1 MPPPVSSNVE
11 APFGYTF
18 GVSHTQTHWPEFR
31 RTTWPDLV
39 NMLTSHVPGPK
50 EGSCIVPAKFT
61 GTQRKKEQAER
72 IDVVF
77 LDSDGGATL
86 DAITAALRA
95 RGWEAVVSSTHSHMT
110 TRTKV
115 AVRNWDRFFEKNRA
129 ATAADFLVADKGYLP
144 SIAAGAI
151 VGETADDVVHLTH
164 QPCPKFRV
172 VMPLQ
177 LPWLAAS
184 YDNQAAANAA
194 WKERIEA
201 LAAALGL
208 SHDQSCTDTSRLFYL
223 PRHPGNGV
231 VPETAVVTG
240 EHCDIFALPAIAAN
254 TPAGLFWSTRAKQAS
269 PLEHR
274 EFVDPIDGEVVD
286 LSDWAKQ
293 FGGTFMVAKALRARK
308 PGALTGHIA
317 ESRVHIDCPNAG
329 AHTDPTRDGA
339 TYCVNGGQSATK
351 GFVIHCRHAHC
362 VDKDRLS
369 FVHDMLAAGWL
380 SVADLTD
387 PDFHGA
393 ADVPP
398 ADAPARRTRRSS
410 KGETQWADPI
420 DFLTDE
426 AKGVPQL
433 LPEHLPSVIHQF
445 AVDVAERIGVDPT
458 GVALF
463 ALCSAASV
471 IDDAWKI
478 QPKRHDYSWTESAR
492 LWGGVLGP
500 PSSTKTPQ
508 LNEATRPVGKLDAE
522 ARHRFRDAK
531 QIYDQQLAAHKKALK
546 AGEDSEEPRLPKLQ
560 RFLVE
565 GATVEAL
572 QEVLRD
578 RDDPDGRQYAPA
590 GKVLIKQDELSEFLA
605 NMDRYKGGGSGNAD
619 RGAYLRLFNG
629 GSYTLD
635 RIGRG
640 AFSVSN
646 WSGCLLGGC
655 QPGPI
660 QKIAREAADDGL
672 LQRFIWCVPGPQRP
686 GVDRKPDHAA
696 IKRYE
701 ALFGALSA
709 LHPAL
714 AIGSK
719 HIQAIALHA
728 DGHAIR
734 QDVEA
739 VARAMASL
747 PDTSQRLAAAFGKWP
762 GIFARM
768 VLTFHMITVADD
780 RAQGKPGAFIDVVPV
795 DTIEQ
800 AAAFVLDIVLPH
812 MLRADAL
819 MFSSVQTNHAQWI
832 AGFILQEK
840 FTRVTTRHIIRAYGA
855 LRGPEAAAE
864 LMSVMNSLVAVG
876 WLEPEDPENPVKPV
890 HAWVVNPLVHSMFA
904 ARAEQAREA
913 KQKGRDLAT
922 SDLATLIQKR
932 KMKGRQS

>member
-1 MPPPVSSNVE
+1 MSGTGT
-11 APFGYTF
+11 ATLFGFTF
-18 GVSHTQTHWPEFR
+18 GASHTDTY
-31 RTTWPDLV
+31 WPDFRQETWSEMV
-39 NMLTSHVPGPK
+39 EMLTSHAPGSK
-50 EGSCIVPAKFT
+50 EGSCIVPAKFS
-61 GTQRKKEQAER
+61 GTQRKKDHAER

-86 DAITAALRA
+86 DTITAALRSK
-95 RGWEAVVSSTHSHMT
+95 GWEAVVSSTHSHMT
-110 TRTKV
+110 TQTKV
-115 AVRNWDRFFEKNRA
+115 AIRNWDRFFEKNPN
-129 ATAADFLVADKGYLP
+129 ATAEEFLVAEKDYLP
-144 SIAAGAI
+144 AVAAGAT
-151 VGETADDVVHLTH
+151 VGETTDDLVYLAH
-164 QPCPKFRV
+164 QPCPKFRI

-177 LPWLAAS
+177 RPWLAAS

-208 SHDQSCTDTSRLFYL
+208 SHDQSCVDTSRLFYL

-231 VPETAVVTG
+231 VPETAVVAG
-240 EHCDIFALPAIAAN
+240 KHCDIFALPTA
-254 TPAGLFWSTRAKQAS
+254 TLEPKGGLFGSARMKQSA
-269 PLEHR
+269 PLKQR
-274 EFVDPIDGEVVD
+274 EFIDPVDGEIID
-286 LSDWAKQ
+286 LSEWAKQ
-293 FGGTFMVAKALRARK
+293 YAGTFMIAKALKVRK
-308 PGALTGHIA
+308 PGVLTGHVA
-317 ESRVHIDCPNAG
+317 DSKVHIDCPNAG
-329 AHTDPTRDGA
+329 SHTDPTRDGA
-339 TYCVNGGQSATK
+339 TYCINGGSSATK
-351 GFVIHCRHAHC
+351 GFVVHCRHAHC

-369 FVHDMLAAGWL
+369 FLYDMLEGGWL
-380 SVADLTD
+380 GIADLTD

-393 ADVPP
+393 ADAPP
-398 ADAPARRTRRSS
+398 VETRSRRTRRSG
-410 KGETQWADPI
+410 KGDTQWAEPI
-420 DFLTDE
+420 DFLADD
-426 AKGVPQL
+426 ARGAPQL
-433 LPEHLPSVIHQF
+433 LPEHLPEVIYAF
-445 AVDVAERIGVDPT
+445 AIDVAERIGVDPT

-478 QPKRHDYSWTESAR
+478 QPKRLDYSWTESAR
-492 LWGGVLGP
+492 LWGGILGP

-508 LNEATRPVGKLDAE
+508 LNEATRPVNKLDAD
-522 ARHRFRDAK
+522 ARHRHRDAK
-531 QIYDQQLAAHKKALK
+531 RIYDDKMAAHKKALK
-546 AGEDSEEPRLPKLQ
+546 AGEESEEPRLPKLE
-560 RFLVE
+560 RYLVE

-646 WSGCLLGGC
+646 WSGCLVGGC

-672 LQRFIWCVPGPQRP
+672 LQRLIWCVPGPQKP
-686 GVDRKPDHAA
+686 GVDRKPDYAA

-701 ALFGALSA
+701 ALFAALSA
-709 LHPAL
+709 MHPAP
-714 AIGSK
+714 AVGSK
-719 HIQAIALHA
+719 HIEPIALHA

-747 PDTSQRLAAAFGKWP
+747 PDTSPRLAAGFGKWP
-762 GIFARM
+762 GMFARM
-768 VLTFHMITVADD
+768 ILIFHMISIADD
-780 RAQGKPGAFIDVVPV
+780 RAQERPSTSIDVVPV
-795 DTIEQ
+795 ETIEQ
-800 AAAFVLDIVLPH
+800 ASTFMLDIVLPH

-819 MFSSVQTNHAQWI
+819 MFSTAQTGHAQWI

-840 FTRVTTRHIIRAYGA
+840 FTRITTRHVIRAYGS
-855 LRGPEAAAE
+855 LRGPEAAPE
-864 LMSVMNSLVAVG
+864 LMSVMSSLVAIG
-876 WLEPEDPENPVKPV
+876 WLEPEEPENPVKPV
-890 HAWVVNPLVHSMFA
+890 HAWAVNPLVHTMFA

-913 KQKGRDLAT
+913 RQKGRDLA
-922 SDLATLIQKR
+922 SNDLAILLKKR
-932 KMKGRQS
+932 KAKGGPS